1 MKPQHL
7 ILAFSILSLLFSC
20 QTNSVPEGRT
30 IQKEFHS
37 VSDELEELFR
47 IEFLPQFRANTIVRQ
62 ISSYD
67 TTGGNND
74 GFSGLYSYIR
84 KEDDKLILA
93 DFKGPGVINRIWTP
107 TPSEDTIEFYFDGE
121 PQPRIRIR
129 FIDLFSGEVYPF
141 INPVA
146 GNEVGGYYC
155 YVPIPFSKSCKIA
168 YKGKIMYFHQIQ
180 YRLYDES
187 NPVESF
193 PVDWS
198 EEEKNTLQKVC
209 NFWNEKKPFTEP
221 LLKSVY
227 PDYQENT
234 EIFSLSPGESKTIFS
249 RNKGGR
255 MVKLEI
261 QPAESFSGLYKDLLL
276 EARWDDELNPAILCP
291 VADFFGYA
299 FGNPSMQSRIIG
311 SADGINYCYI
321 PMPFANRA
329 EIRLVYENRPG
340 IDQQKIKLEVT
351 TGFSIQKKT
360 DSEGRFY
367 AHWNREVNPESGKP
381 YVFLDA
387 KGQGHY
393 IGTILQ
399 AQGLRPGVTQ
409 FFEGDDSTV
418 IDGVMRFHG
427 TGSEDHFNGG
437 WYAMPDRWDRSFSLP
452 LHGALDYSIPYSRT
466 GGYRF
471 YLTDKIPWEKEIL
484 HTIEHG
490 SQGNRYPVDYA
501 SVALYYSDTPP
512 DEILNPEPNLRE
524 VNLPD
529 TLIFHPILLN
539 VNVGFDMNV
548 KYSGWEEITI
558 TGNDNG
564 RIRIDLS
571 EIQKGK
577 YLMAISY
584 IYHKKGCAFSFW
596 QRQKRISENINTFS
610 DKVGEVINS
619 EVGEIQ
625 INDFYNSVTLELES
639 PTEGKELKIHRLML
653 IKY

>member
-7 ILAFSILSLLFSC
+7 ILAFSILSLLLSC
-20 QTNSVPEGRT
+20 QKTSVPEERT

-47 IEFLPQFRANTIVRQ
+47 IEFLPQFRANTIIRQ

-84 KEDDKLILA
+84 KEDDELILA
-93 DFKGPGVINRIWTP
+93 DLKGPGGINRIWTP

-209 NFWNEKKPFTEP
+209 NFWNEKKPCTEP
-221 LLKSVY
+221 MLKSVY

-234 EIFSLSPGESKTIFS
+234 EIFSLSPGESKTIFR

-255 MVKLEI
+255 LVKLEI
-261 QPAESFSGLYKDLLL
+261 QPAESFSGLYKDMLL
-276 EARWDDELNPAILCP
+276 EARWDDEVNPAILCP

-321 PMPFANRA
+321 PMPFSEKA
-329 EIRLVYENRPG
+329 EIRLVYENRAG

-351 TGFSIQKKT
+351 TGFSMQKKT

-367 AHWNREVNPESGKP
+367 AHWNREVNPE
-381 YVFLDA
+381 
-387 KGQGHY
+387 
-393 IGTILQ
+393 
-399 AQGLRPGVTQ
+399 
-409 FFEGDDSTV
+409 
-418 IDGVMRFHG
+418 
-427 TGSEDHFNGG
+427 
-437 WYAMPDRWDRSFSLP
+437 
-452 LHGALDYSIPYSRT
+452 
-466 GGYRF
+466 
-471 YLTDKIPWEKEIL
+471 
-484 HTIEHG
+484 
-490 SQGNRYPVDYA
+490 
-501 SVALYYSDTPP
+501 
-512 DEILNPEPNLRE
+512 
-524 VNLPD
+524 
-529 TLIFHPILLN
+529 
-539 VNVGFDMNV
+539 
-548 KYSGWEEITI
+548 
-558 TGNDNG
+558 
-564 RIRIDLS
+564 
-571 EIQKGK
+571 
-577 YLMAISY
+577 
-584 IYHKKGCAFSFW
+584 
-596 QRQKRISENINTFS
+596 
-610 DKVGEVINS
+610 
-619 EVGEIQ
+619 
-625 INDFYNSVTLELES
+625 
-639 PTEGKELKIHRLML
+639 
-653 IKY
+653 